1 MYNKLSI
8 ALGTALAVGVAG
20 VAGGAMAKVEGI
32 PSSLGQQSH
41 FLVNILPTVCTHSAV
56 MILQSIVST
65 KWVVLRLVAKA
76 TSFQLNIMMMNQ
88 HLHVLPAC
96 RAFDPAGWR

>member
-20 VAGGAMAKVEGI
+20 VAGGAMAKVI

-41 FLVNILPTVCTHSAV
+41 FLVNILPMVCIHSAD

-65 KWVVLRLVAKA
+65 KWVVLRLGAKL
-76 TSFQLNIMMMNQ
+76 TSFQLNIMMMNPR
-88 HLHVLPAC
+88 LHVLHSLPSV
-96 RAFDPAGWR
+96 